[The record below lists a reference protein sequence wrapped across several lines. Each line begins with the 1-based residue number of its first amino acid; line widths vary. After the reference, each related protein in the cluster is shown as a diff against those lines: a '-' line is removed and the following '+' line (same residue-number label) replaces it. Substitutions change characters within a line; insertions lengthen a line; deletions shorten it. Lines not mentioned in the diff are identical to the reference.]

1 MKRGLNKE
9 NSLPDPEFGGESSE
23 SARAIHYVVQK
34 DTLMTYVSARFAQAD
49 PGIVSG
55 STTERKKMSTKT
67 SFKRIALVA
76 VTALGAGVLSVAPAS
91 ASTLATVTSVASATI
106 NVAVGATASST
117 FSGSAVSGD
126 TGGLTVAVT
135 TKPTGST
142 VTLTER
148 GDGGGTDIFSATGA
162 VTYASPAVNTGSGA
176 LTFTDPAATVTDKSF
191 GTLSIVPDKPGVY
204 VLTIS
209 GNATSKTITVNAGH
223 FLDAAGTKNLVC
235 TVGSSITSSCTGVQ
249 NGRVGVLVTNLAVST
264 VYYVTVTG
272 GKIDS
277 ATEKS
282 PGTNSSGEDLAVTN
296 TNGVSLADGATITTD
311 AAGTLAG
318 DGVEILVSNTAAAN
332 ATIKVETFDAT
343 TGIRTVVATGT
354 LVYGSAAAL
363 DLASVKV
370 YGTANGTS
378 CSTSITADAVNYLAK
393 AAASNAAAI
402 CIYTLN
408 GNGTIKTGTAI
419 TVTGNG
425 IGTVAG
431 GAAVASETATAN
443 TDGISKFDV
452 GGNGLSGTGIW
463 TVSATD
469 GVKTVTGTL
478 SVKYYDSVASIA
490 ITQTKWGLKDGDAN
504 DNGTI
509 ATFSA
514 KDKNNFPV
522 AFGTA
527 GSSDLVVDSDVASTQ
542 VIAVAGDNDSSATE
556 TLAASTVSALGVETA
571 GTIAVNVSATFEKV
585 TLKIHALT
593 NTVASNTIT
602 YHATTDAFA
611 SLVVGAVNG
620 AAGSAQDVTATGVAK
635 ITGKTGYIIADSAT
649 ATFFATAG
657 ALSSTSAVNFKNGV
671 ATVSFATPLA
681 GGSVQIKATPSET
694 ATVASAVKDITVAAA
709 ADMAAI
715 TTLINSLIAK
725 INALNKLVIK
735 IQKKV
740 RA

>member
-1 MKRGLNKE
+1 
-9 NSLPDPEFGGESSE
+9 
-23 SARAIHYVVQK
+23 
-34 DTLMTYVSARFAQAD
+34 MTYEKGLFAQAD

-55 STTERKKMSTKT
+55 STIERKKMSTKT
-67 SFKRIALVA
+67 IYKRIALVA
-76 VTALGAGVLSVAPAS
+76 VATLGAGVLSVAPAS
-91 ASTLATVTSVASATI
+91 ATTLATVTSVASATI
-106 NVAVGATASST
+106 NVAVGTTASST

-148 GDGGGTDIFSATGA
+148 GDGAGTDIFSATGA
-162 VTYASPAVNTGSGA
+162 VTYASPAVNVSGGA
-176 LTFTDPAATVTDKSF
+176 LTFTDPAATVTDKAF

-223 FLDAAGTKNLVC
+223 FLDSAVGKNLVC
-235 TVGSSITSSCTGVQ
+235 TVGSSITTSCTGVQ
-249 NGRVGVLVTNLAVST
+249 NGRIGVLVTNLAVAT
-264 VYYVTVTG
+264 VYYVTVSG

-282 PGTNSSGEDLAVTN
+282 PGTNSSGEDLAVAN
-296 TNGVSLADGATITTD
+296 TNGTSLADGVTITTD

-318 DGVEILVSNTAAAN
+318 DGVEILVSNTLAAN

-343 TGIRTVVATGT
+343 TGVRTVVATGT
-354 LVYGSAAAL
+354 LVYGTAANL

-370 YGTANGTS
+370 FGTANGTA
-378 CSTSITADAVNYLAK
+378 CATTIVADAVNYLAK
-393 AAASNAAAI
+393 AATSNAAAM

-425 IGTVAG
+425 IGTVNG
-431 GAAVASETATAN
+431 GAAVASEIATAN
-443 TDGISKFDV
+443 TDGLTKFDV
-452 GGNGLSGTGIW
+452 GGNGLSGTGVW

-478 SVKYYDSVASIA
+478 SVKYYDSVASIV
-490 ITQTKWGLKDGDAN
+490 ITQTKWGIKDGVAN
-504 DNGTI
+504 YDNTSI

-514 KDKNNFPV
+514 KDKNGFPV

-571 GTIAVNVSATFEKV
+571 GTITVDVSSTMEKV
-585 TLKIHALT
+585 TLKIHNST

-602 YHATTDAFA
+602 FHATTDVF
-611 SLVVGAVNG
+611 STLVVAAVDA
-620 AAGSAQDVTATGVAK
+620 AAGTSQDVTATGVAK
-635 ITGKTGYIIADSAT
+635 ITGKTGYIIADNAT
-649 ATFFATAG
+649 ATFFATSGTLA
-657 ALSSTSAVNFKNGV
+657 STSGVNFKNGV
-671 ATVSFATPLA
+671 ATVSYATPLL
-681 GGSVQIKATPSET
+681 GGSVEIKATPSEI
-694 ATVASAVKDITVAAA
+694 ATVASATKKI
-709 ADMAAI
+709 AI
-715 TTLINSLIAK
+715 TSPANAEIASLTTLVNSLIAK